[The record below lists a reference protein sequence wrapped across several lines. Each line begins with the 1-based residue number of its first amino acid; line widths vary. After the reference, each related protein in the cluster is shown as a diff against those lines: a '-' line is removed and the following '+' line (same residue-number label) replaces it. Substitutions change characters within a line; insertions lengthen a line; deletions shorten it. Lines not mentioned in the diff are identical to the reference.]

1 MFHRL
6 DTDVSLEEINK
17 GIQQLKLSK
26 SAGPDNYLN
35 EYFIHGN
42 TVLILYLQSLFNV
55 IFKTGYFTETWS
67 EWYIVPLH
75 KKGSINNP
83 ENYRGITLL
92 SVLGKLFTRILTSW
106 AESLNVYIEAQA
118 GFRSGMSISDNIF
131 VLTWYNYTYDKSRK
145 KLYCSFIDFSK
156 AFDYVERNSLWSKL
170 IKLGIRGKMMTI
182 LKSMYSSVKSRV
194 RFNNKLNHEFFC
206 F

>member
-1 MFHRL
+1 MSFLKQAISQKHGPN
-6 DTDVSLEEINK
+6 DTLF
-17 GIQQLKLSK
+17 LS
-26 SAGPDNYLN
+26 
-35 EYFIHGN
+35 
-42 TVLILYLQSLFNV
+42 T
-55 IFKTGYFTETWS
+55 
-67 EWYIVPLH
+67 
-75 KKGSINNP
+75 KKGLSITP
-83 ENYRGITLL
+83 KITGVTLL

-194 RFNNKLNHEFFC
+194 RFNNKLSLVFRCPSRRVTVSFFM
-206 F
+206 FNVSKGH